1 MIYMLIILGIFVGD
15 GLIKKY
21 IEDTKE
27 YGKDEKIL
35 NGKIILT
42 KYHNSGAML
51 NFLDK
56 QKNIVLALSCF
67 MLGTIFMLFALLVPK
82 KGNRLAKLGLSLIL
96 GGALS
101 NTYDRIKK
109 SYVVDYFSF
118 SCLKKV
124 VFNISD
130 LFIFLGSLLTAIG
143 LKF

>member
-1 MIYMLIILGIFVGD
+1 MIYVLIILGIFVGD
-15 GLIKKY
+15 GFIKKY

-27 YGKDEKIL
+27 YGNDEKIFKD
-35 NGKIILT
+35 KIILT
-42 KYHNSGAML
+42 KYHNTGAML

-67 MLGTIFMLFALLVPK
+67 MLGTVFMLFALLIPK

-109 SYVVDYFSF
+109 GYVVDYFSF
-118 SCLKKV
+118 SFLKKV

-130 LFIFLGSLLTAIG
+130 IFIFIGSLLAAIG
-143 LKF
+143 F